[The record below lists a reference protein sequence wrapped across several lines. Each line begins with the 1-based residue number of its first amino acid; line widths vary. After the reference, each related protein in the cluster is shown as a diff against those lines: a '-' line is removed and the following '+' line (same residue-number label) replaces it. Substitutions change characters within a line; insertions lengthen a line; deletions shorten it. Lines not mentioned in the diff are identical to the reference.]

1 MGINIRT
8 VVYVISDMSAKLSS
22 SNVAIIN
29 ELTEL
34 HFEDIEN
41 VTYQMLIDARKDSLG
56 MAYGY
61 PMYKDGIEFWVL
73 PSVPMGIVVDPNSDV
88 IKEYTEEHYKK
99 YVLPTWDITEDAN
112 PKDAE

>member
-1 MGINIRT
+1 MARNINT
-8 VVYVISDMSAKLSS
+8 VVYVISDMNAKLSV

-99 YVLPTWDITEDAN
+99 YVLPTWDITEDV
-112 PKDAE
+112 D